1 MNNEWKTFE
10 EELQD
15 VKEIIDVFHKE
26 LDMAYEKIASG
37 EHDIQKWHEKLLET
51 LSNCFWISSD
61 QLGKKGYCIDPDRV
75 DQIIKENASR
85 RECIVSKEPCDD
97 EKVQAKWIL
106 RKRIKGEVSE
116 LEIELK
122 ADNYIEF
129 WCSDGWSMTVFGYDS
144 LDNGILCWAEGD
156 M

>member
-15 VKEIIDVFHKE
+15 VKEIIDIFQKE
-26 LDMAYEKIASG
+26 LDTAYEKIASG
-37 EHDIQKWHEKLLET
+37 EYDIQKWHEKLLET
-51 LSNCFWISSD
+51 LSNCSRISSD
-61 QLGKKGYCIDPDRV
+61 QLGKKGYCIDPDHV
-75 DQIIKENASR
+75 DQIINANASG
-85 RECIVSKEPCDD
+85 RECAVSKEPCDD
-97 EKVQAKWIL
+97 EKVQAKWVL

-122 ADNYIEF
+122 ADNYIDF
-129 WCSDGWSMTVFGYDS
+129 WCSDGWSMTAFGYDS
-144 LDNGILCWAEGD
+144 LENEILCWAEGD

>member
-10 EELQD
+10 EELQN
-15 VKEIIDVFHKE
+15 VKEIIAVFHKE
-26 LDMAYEKIASG
+26 LDTTYEKIESG
-37 EHDIQKWHEKLLET
+37 EFDIQKWHEELLET
-51 LSNCFWISSD
+51 MHNCFRISSD
-61 QLGKKGYCIDPDRV
+61 QLAKRGYWIDSDRV
-75 DQIIKENASR
+75 DQIITENAVR
-85 RECIVSKEPCDD
+85 REFTVSKQHCSA
-97 EKVQAKWIL
+97 EKMQAKWVL

-129 WCSDGWSMTVFGYDS
+129 WCSDGWSMTAFGYDS
-144 LDNGILCWAEGD
+144 LENGIMCWAEGD